1 MTSSPT
7 AQARISCKAIRNR
20 TTLVT
25 DNPRSAVA
33 CRGKCIKL
41 DVLDNQT
48 RYHYMLKFEHGIEK
62 PSKEKT
68 F

>member
-7 AQARISCKAIRNR
+7 AQATVS
-20 TTLVT
+20 
-25 DNPRSAVA
+25 
-33 CRGKCIKL
+33 CIKL
-41 DVLDNQT
+41 DVPDNQT